1 MPQQQFDLLM
11 KVLAAAAD
19 GSTVRISGADKNLL
33 TPEVQQEFL
42 NLQALLGSLAA
53 GHEDRAA
60 YVWSSLEMAS
70 TSRARL
76 PWSPWGWPPAPTS
89 CARSAAGWTR
99 SISNALA
106 NAGRD
111 TALRAATEQGPRP
124 KPRVSRHILRSRRM
138 TAND

>member
-60 YVWSSLEMAS
+60 YVMVQLGDGEHIKGAA
-70 TSRARL
+70 TL
-76 PWSPWGWPPAPTS
+76 VPLGV
-89 CARSAAGWTR
+89 AAGPDKLRAFRGRLDAQHQQRT
-99 SISNALA
+99 SECGPGHGTS
-106 NAGRD
+106 GRD
-111 TALRAATEQGPRP
+111 GAGPASETESQSAHP
-124 KPRVSRHILRSRRM
+124 KI
-138 TAND
+138 TTNDRK